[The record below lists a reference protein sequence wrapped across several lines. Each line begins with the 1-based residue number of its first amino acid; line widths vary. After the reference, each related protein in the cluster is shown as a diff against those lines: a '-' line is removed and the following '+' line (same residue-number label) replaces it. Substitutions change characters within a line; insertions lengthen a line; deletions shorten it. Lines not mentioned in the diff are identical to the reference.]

1 MDTLLFVS
9 GRWHASILS
18 LINETPVML
27 FGSDS
32 HKVKA
37 LNDLYNNI
45 FPYFS
50 IEMLGQNSERIIEL
64 IQEHMKNPTVHQE
77 KIKEVNKSMKKY
89 FKGNIL

>member
-1 MDTLLFVS
+1 
-9 GRWHASILS
+9 
-18 LINETPVML
+18 ML

-37 LNDLYNNI
+37 LNGLYNNI

-50 IEMLGQNSERIIEL
+50 IEMLGDIVRIIEL
-64 IQEHMKNPTVHQE
+64 IQEHMKNPTVYQE
-77 KIKEVNKSMKKY
+77 KIKEINKGMKKY